1 MEVRTPAVSG
11 TFYPGDEKELKD
23 LIHECFLH
31 ELGPG
36 KIPPTDSDQKI
47 YGVICPHAGFVYS
60 GPVACHS
67 FYSIS
72 SSASKLAIITGPNH
86 YGIGQ
91 NVASMVDSSW
101 ETPLGLVEVDSES
114 ALELREDLGIL
125 ELDSFSHSKEHSIE
139 VQIPMLQETFSNEM
153 KILPVSLIAQEQKTA
168 TKVGLAIAKLAQ
180 KKDALLIGS
189 SDFTHYEE
197 NGFAHKQD
205 MALIEPILKLD
216 MDKFYRVLHER
227 NVTAC
232 GFGAIASTM
241 IACKELGATEGK
253 LLKYA
258 TSGDISGRQKLRCW
272 LCVDNFCVKII

>member
-11 TFYPGDEKELKD
+11 TFYPDDENELRS
-23 LIHECFLH
+23 LIDDCFMH
-31 ELGPG
+31 PIGPG
-36 KIPPTDSDQKI
+36 KMPPTNSEQKI

-67 FYSIS
+67 FYSVS
-72 SSASKLAIITGPNH
+72 SSTSKLAIITGPNH

-91 NVASMVDSSW
+91 SIASMVDASW
-101 ETPLGLVEVDSES
+101 KTPLGLMEVDSES
-114 ALELREDLGIL
+114 ALELRDSLDIL

-139 VQIPMLQETFSNEM
+139 VQVPMLQETFSHEM
-153 KILPVSLIAQEQKTA
+153 KILPVSLINQEQEIA
-168 TKVGLAIAKLAQ
+168 TKVGSAIAKIAQ

-197 NGFAHKQD
+197 NEFAHRQD
-205 MALIEPILKLD
+205 LALIEPILKLD
-216 MDKFYRVLHER
+216 VDEFYKILYDRH
-227 NVTAC
+227 VTAC

-258 TSGDISGRQKLRCW
+258 TSGDVSGDKSS
-272 LCVDNFCVKII
+272 VVGYASIIFV

>member
-11 TFYPGDEKELKD
+11 TFYPDNEKELKS
-23 LIHECFLH
+23 LIHDCFMH
-31 ELGPG
+31 TIGPG
-36 KIPPTDSDQKI
+36 RMPPTSLDQKI

-72 SSASKLAIITGPNH
+72 SSTSKLAIITGPNH

-91 NVASMVDSSW
+91 SIASMVDASW
-101 ETPLGLVEVDSES
+101 KTPLGLMEVDSES
-114 ALELREDLGIL
+114 ALELRNGLDIL

-139 VQIPMLQETFSNEM
+139 VQVPMLQETFSHEM
-153 KILPVSLIAQEQKTA
+153 KILPVSLINQEQQTA
-168 TKVGLAIAKLAQ
+168 TKVGSAIAKIAH

-197 NGFAHKQD
+197 NEFAHRQD
-205 MALIEPILKLD
+205 LALIEPILNLD
-216 MDKFYRVLHER
+216 VDEFYKILYER
-227 NVTAC
+227 KVTAC

-241 IACKELGATEGK
+241 TACKELGATKGK

-258 TSGDISGRQKLRCW
+258 TSGDVSGDKSS
-272 LCVDNFCVKII
+272 VVGYASIIFV

>member
-11 TFYPGDEKELKD
+11 TFYPDDENELRS
-23 LIHECFLH
+23 LIDDCFMH
-31 ELGPG
+31 PIGPG
-36 KIPPTDSDQKI
+36 KIPPTNSEQKI

-91 NVASMVDSSW
+91 SIASMIDASW
-101 ETPLGLVEVDSES
+101 KTPLGLVEVDSES
-114 ALELREDLGIL
+114 ALELRDGLDIL

-139 VQIPMLQETFSNEM
+139 VQVPMLQETFSHEM
-153 KILPVSLIAQEQKTA
+153 KILPISLINQEQKTA
-168 TKVGLAIAKLAQ
+168 TKVGSAIAKIAQ

-197 NGFAHKQD
+197 NGFAHRQD
-205 MALIEPILKLD
+205 LALIEPIL
-216 MDKFYRVLHER
+216 
-227 NVTAC
+227 
-232 GFGAIASTM
+232 
-241 IACKELGATEGK
+241 
-253 LLKYA
+253 
-258 TSGDISGRQKLRCW
+258 
-272 LCVDNFCVKII
+272 

>member
-11 TFYPGDEKELKD
+11 TFYPDDQQELKS
-23 LIHECFLH
+23 LIHNCFMH
-31 ELGPG
+31 TIGPG
-36 KIPPTDSDQKI
+36 KMPPTGSDQKI
-47 YGVICPHAGFVYS
+47 HGVICPHAGFVYS

-72 SSASKLAIITGPNH
+72 SSTSKLAIITGPNH

-91 NVASMVDSSW
+91 SIASMIDASW
-101 ETPLGLVEVDSES
+101 KTPLGLMEVDSES
-114 ALELREDLGIL
+114 ALELRDGLDIL

-139 VQIPMLQETFSNEM
+139 VQIPMLQETFSHEM
-153 KILPVSLIAQEQKTA
+153 KILPVSLINQEQQTA
-168 TKVGLAIAKLAQ
+168 TRVGSAIAKIAQ

-197 NGFAHKQD
+197 NEFAHRQD
-205 MALIEPILKLD
+205 LALIDPILKLD
-216 MDKFYRVLHER
+216 VDEFYKILYER
-227 NVTAC
+227 HVTAC

-258 TSGDISGRQKLRCW
+258 TSGDVSGDKSS
-272 LCVDNFCVKII
+272 VVGYASIIFV

>member
-11 TFYPGDEKELKD
+11 TFYPDDQKELKS
-23 LIHECFLH
+23 LIHDCFTH
-31 ELGPG
+31 TIGPG
-36 KIPPTDSDQKI
+36 KTPPTDSDQKI

-72 SSASKLAIITGPNH
+72 SSTSKLAIITGPNH

-91 NVASMVDSSW
+91 SIASMVDASW
-101 ETPLGLVEVDSES
+101 KTPLGLMEVDSES
-114 ALELREDLGIL
+114 VLELRDGLDIL

-139 VQIPMLQETFSNEM
+139 MQVPMLQETFSHDM
-153 KILPVSLIAQEQKTA
+153 KILPVSLINQEQKTA
-168 TKVGLAIAKLAQ
+168 TKVGSAIAKIAQ

-197 NGFAHKQD
+197 NEFAHRQD
-205 MALIEPILKLD
+205 LALIEPILKLD
-216 MDKFYRVLHER
+216 VDEFYKILHER
-227 NVTAC
+227 KVTAC

-241 IACKELGATEGK
+241 TACKELGATEGK

-258 TSGDISGRQKLRCW
+258 TSGDVSGDKSS
-272 LCVDNFCVKII
+272 VVGYGSIIFI

>member
-11 TFYPGDEKELKD
+11 TFYPDDEKELKS
-23 LIHECFLH
+23 LIRDCFMH
-31 ELGPG
+31 SIGPG
-36 KIPPTDSDQKI
+36 KIPPTDSEQKI

-72 SSASKLAIITGPNH
+72 SSTSEMAIVTGPNH

-91 NVASMVDSSW
+91 NIASMIDASW
-101 ETPLGLVEVDSES
+101 KTPLGLMEVDSES
-114 ALELREDLGIL
+114 ALELRDGLDIL

-139 VQIPMLQETFSNEM
+139 VQIPMLQETFSHEM
-153 KILPVSLIAQEQKTA
+153 KILPVSLINQEQKTA
-168 TKVGLAIAKLAQ
+168 VKVGSAIAKIAQ

-197 NGFAHKQD
+197 NEFAHRQD
-205 MALIEPILKLD
+205 LALIDPILKLD
-216 MDKFYRVLHER
+216 VDEFYKILDER
-227 NVTAC
+227 KVTAC

-258 TSGDISGRQKLRCW
+258 TSGDVSGDKSS
-272 LCVDNFCVKII
+272 VVGYGSIIFI

>member
-11 TFYPGDEKELKD
+11 TFYPDDQKELKS
-23 LIHECFLH
+23 LIHDCFMH
-31 ELGPG
+31 AIGPG
-36 KIPPTDSDQKI
+36 KMPPTGSEQKI
-47 YGVICPHAGFVYS
+47 YGMICPHAGFVYS

-72 SSASKLAIITGPNH
+72 SSTSKLAIITGPNH

-91 NVASMVDSSW
+91 SIASMIDASW
-101 ETPLGLVEVDSES
+101 KTPLGLMDVDSES
-114 ALELREDLGIL
+114 ALELRDILDIL

-139 VQIPMLQETFSNEM
+139 VQVPMLQETFSHEM
-153 KILPVSLIAQEQKTA
+153 KILPVSLINQEQETA
-168 TKVGLAIAKLAQ
+168 TKVGSAIAKIAQ

-197 NGFAHKQD
+197 NEFAHRQD
-205 MALIEPILKLD
+205 LALINPILKLD
-216 MDKFYRVLHER
+216 VDEFYKILYER
-227 NVTAC
+227 HVTAC

-258 TSGDISGRQKLRCW
+258 TSGDVSGDKSS
-272 LCVDNFCVKII
+272 VVGYASIIFV

>member
-11 TFYPGDEKELKD
+11 TFYPDDEKELKS
-23 LIHECFLH
+23 LIRDCFMH
-31 ELGPG
+31 SIGPG
-36 KIPPTDSDQKI
+36 KIPPTDSEQKI

-72 SSASKLAIITGPNH
+72 SSTSEMAIVTGPNH

-91 NVASMVDSSW
+91 NIASMIDTSW
-101 ETPLGLVEVDSES
+101 KTPLGLMEVDSES
-114 ALELREDLGIL
+114 ALELRDGLDIL

-139 VQIPMLQETFSNEM
+139 VQIPMLQETFSHEM
-153 KILPVSLIAQEQKTA
+153 KILPVSLINQEQKTA
-168 TKVGLAIAKLAQ
+168 VKVGSAIAKIAQ

-197 NGFAHKQD
+197 NEFAHRQD
-205 MALIEPILKLD
+205 LALIDPILNLD
-216 MDKFYRVLHER
+216 VDEFYKILYER
-227 NVTAC
+227 RVTAC

-241 IACKELGATEGK
+241 TACKELGATEGK

-258 TSGDISGRQKLRCW
+258 TSGDVSGDKSS
-272 LCVDNFCVKII
+272 VVGYASIIFV

>member
-11 TFYPGDEKELKD
+11 TFYPDNEKELKSIIRD
-23 LIHECFLH
+23 CFTH
-31 ELGPG
+31 PIGPG

-47 YGVICPHAGFVYS
+47 YGIICPHAGFVYS

-72 SSASKLAIITGPNH
+72 SSTSKLAIITGPNH

-91 NVASMVDSSW
+91 SITSMIDTSW
-101 ETPLGLVEVDSES
+101 ETPLGLMEVDSES
-114 ALELREDLGIL
+114 ALELRNGLDIL

-139 VQIPMLQETFSNEM
+139 VQVPMLQEIFSHEM
-153 KILPVSLIAQEQKTA
+153 KILPVSLINQEQQTA
-168 TKVGLAIAKLAQ
+168 TKVGSAIAKIAQ

-197 NGFAHKQD
+197 NEFAHRQD
-205 MALIEPILKLD
+205 LALIDPILNLD
-216 MDKFYRVLHER
+216 VDEFYKILYER
-227 NVTAC
+227 KVTAC

-241 IACKELGATEGK
+241 TACKELGATKGK

-258 TSGDISGRQKLRCW
+258 TSGDVSGDKSS
-272 LCVDNFCVKII
+272 VVGYASIIFV

>member
-11 TFYPGDEKELKD
+11 TFYPDDEKELKSI
-23 LIHECFLH
+23 IHECFTH
-31 ELGPG
+31 PIGPG

-60 GPVACHS
+60 GPIACHS

-72 SSASKLAIITGPNH
+72 SSTSKLAIITGPNH

-91 NVASMVDSSW
+91 SITSMVDASW
-101 ETPLGLVEVDSES
+101 KTPLGLMEVDSES
-114 ALELREDLGIL
+114 ALELRDILNIL

-139 VQIPMLQETFSNEM
+139 VQVPMLQETFSHEM
-153 KILPVSLIAQEQKTA
+153 KILPVSLINQEQETA
-168 TKVGLAIAKLAQ
+168 TKVGSAIAKIAK

-197 NGFAHKQD
+197 NEFAHRQD
-205 MALIEPILKLD
+205 LALIDPILKLD
-216 MDKFYRVLHER
+216 VDEFYKILYER
-227 NVTAC
+227 KVTAC

-241 IACKELGATEGK
+241 TACKELGATEGK

-258 TSGDISGRQKLRCW
+258 TSGDVSGDKSS
-272 LCVDNFCVKII
+272 VVGYASIIFI

>member
-11 TFYPGDEKELKD
+11 TFYPDDEKELKSIIRD
-23 LIHECFLH
+23 CFTH
-31 ELGPG
+31 TIGPG

-72 SSASKLAIITGPNH
+72 SSTSKLAIITGPNH

-91 NVASMVDSSW
+91 SIASMIDTSW
-101 ETPLGLVEVDSES
+101 ETPLGLMEVDSES
-114 ALELREDLGIL
+114 ALELRNGLDIL

-139 VQIPMLQETFSNEM
+139 VQVPMLQEIFSHEM
-153 KILPVSLIAQEQKTA
+153 KILPVSLINQEQQTA
-168 TKVGLAIAKLAQ
+168 TKVGSAIAKIAQ

-197 NGFAHKQD
+197 NEFAHRQD
-205 MALIEPILKLD
+205 LALIDPILNLD
-216 MDKFYRVLHER
+216 VDEFYKILYER
-227 NVTAC
+227 KVTAC

-241 IACKELGATEGK
+241 TACKELGATKGK

-258 TSGDISGRQKLRCW
+258 TSGDVSGDKSS
-272 LCVDNFCVKII
+272 VVGYASIIFV

>member
-11 TFYPGDEKELKD
+11 TFYPDDQKELKS
-23 LIHECFLH
+23 LIHNCFTH
-31 ELGPG
+31 PIGPG
-36 KIPPTDSDQKI
+36 KMPPTGSDQKI

-72 SSASKLAIITGPNH
+72 SSTSKLAIITGPNH

-91 NVASMVDSSW
+91 SIASMIDASW
-101 ETPLGLVEVDSES
+101 KTPLGLMEVDSES
-114 ALELREDLGIL
+114 ALELRDGLDIL

-139 VQIPMLQETFSNEM
+139 VQVPMLQETFSHEM
-153 KILPVSLIAQEQKTA
+153 KILPVSLINQKQQTA
-168 TKVGLAIAKLAQ
+168 TKVGSAIAKIAQ

-197 NGFAHKQD
+197 NEFAHRQD
-205 MALIEPILKLD
+205 LALIDPILKLD
-216 MDKFYRVLHER
+216 VDEFYKILKER
-227 NVTAC
+227 HVTAC

-258 TSGDISGRQKLRCW
+258 TSGDVSGDKSS
-272 LCVDNFCVKII
+272 VVGYASIIFV

>member
-11 TFYPGDEKELKD
+11 TFYPDDEKELKSIIRD
-23 LIHECFLH
+23 CFTH
-31 ELGPG
+31 TIGPG

-72 SSASKLAIITGPNH
+72 SSTSKLAIITGPNH

-91 NVASMVDSSW
+91 SIASMIDTSW
-101 ETPLGLVEVDSES
+101 KTPLGLMEVDSES
-114 ALELREDLGIL
+114 ALELRDGLDIL

-139 VQIPMLQETFSNEM
+139 VQIPMLQETFSHEM
-153 KILPVSLIAQEQKTA
+153 KILPVSLINQEQKTA
-168 TKVGLAIAKLAQ
+168 TKVGSAIAKIAQ

-197 NGFAHKQD
+197 NEFARRQD
-205 MALIEPILKLD
+205 LALIDPILKLD
-216 MDKFYRVLHER
+216 VDEFYKILYER
-227 NVTAC
+227 KITAC

-241 IACKELGATEGK
+241 TACKELGATEGK

-258 TSGDISGRQKLRCW
+258 TSGDVSGDKSS
-272 LCVDNFCVKII
+272 VVGYASIIFI

>member
-1 MEVRTPAVSG
+1 MEVRTPVVSG
-11 TFYPGDEKELKD
+11 TFYPGDEKELKN

-31 ELGPG
+31 EFGPG

-60 GPVACHS
+60 GPIACHS
-67 FYSIS
+67 FHAIS
-72 SSASKLAIITGPNH
+72 LSKSKLAIITGPNH

-101 ETPLGLVEVDSES
+101 KTPLGLIEVDSES
-114 ALELREDLGIL
+114 ALELREYLGIL

-139 VQIPMLQETFSNEM
+139 VQIPMLQETFPNEM
-153 KILPVSLIAQEQKTA
+153 KILPVSLITQEQKTA
-168 TKVGLAIAKLAQ
+168 TQVGSAIAELAK

-216 MDKFYRVLHER
+216 VDGFYRVLHEKH
-227 NVTAC
+227 VTAC
-232 GFGAIASTM
+232 GYGAIASTM
-241 IACKELGATEGK
+241 IACKELGATQGK

-258 TSGDISGRQKLRCW
+258 TSGDISGDKSS
-272 LCVDNFCVKII
+272 VVGYASIVFV